1 MEAATQPFTV
11 DGVSYPAGTYVVW
24 MDQAKRSLA
33 NTFLEDG
40 KNLSDVTGITFYSP
54 PAVCGAIRCCGAAVG
69 RSSRATWTSP
79 PTR

>member
-1 MEAATQPFTV
+1 
-11 DGVSYPAGTYVVW
+11 

-54 PAVCGAIRCCGAAVG
+54 PAVWSHPLLWGA
-69 RSSRATWTSP
+69 
-79 PTR
+79 TRTVVDG